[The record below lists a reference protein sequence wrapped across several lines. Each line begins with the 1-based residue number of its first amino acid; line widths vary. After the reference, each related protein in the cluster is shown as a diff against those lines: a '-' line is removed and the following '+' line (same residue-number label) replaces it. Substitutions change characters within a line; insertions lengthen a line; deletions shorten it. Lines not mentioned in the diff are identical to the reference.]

1 MSAGFDRVRPRDPR
15 PTGGTTGISHD
26 PEGKRA
32 LFSAASPGDDRP
44 GIGSV
49 TIECSGC
56 GERSIVSVTQA
67 MRAAFPSLLLG
78 LTVVHGESSHGIGL
92 AGENEHRAWLRCPAC
107 RYRRWVKLSITL

>member
-15 PTGGTTGISHD
+15 PTAATGISHD
-26 PEGKRA
+26 PQGKRA
-32 LFSAASPGDDRP
+32 LFSATAPGEDRP

-56 GERSIVSVTQA
+56 GERSVVSVPQA
-67 MRAAFPSLLLG
+67 MRAAFPSVLLG
-78 LTVVHGESSHGIGL
+78 VTVVHGEHSRAIGL
-92 AGENEHRAWLRCPAC
+92 TGSDDHRAWLRCPSC